1 MIDGLRT
8 RVFYGWFMVAAGFG
22 VQLLVGGLLNQ
33 AYGAYV
39 VLLREQFGWSKTA
52 LSAAF
57 SLARFESGLFGPIEG
72 WLIDRFG
79 PRTVMRFGFVIFGGG
94 FMLFSQVNSLTT
106 FYIAFIF
113 MAAGSSLSGFMPLTV
128 AIVNW
133 FRRRRAT
140 ALAVM
145 QIGFAVGGLTVPL
158 VVISLETL
166 GWRGTAFA
174 SGVLVL
180 VAGLP
185 LSQIIRHRPEDY
197 GLTVDGH
204 VAATVTPAGDDGRAA
219 FAEAEPI
226 DFSPREAL
234 RTPSFWLISFGH
246 GSALLVV
253 SAVMVHLVSHLNE
266 NLGYSLSSAAL
277 VVTLMTSMQ
286 IAGQIGGGFLGDRF
300 NKRLIAAC
308 CMGRAHD
315 RPAAG
320 RPRDWA
326 VDGRRVRRPARLRLG
341 RPRPADAG
349 DPGRLLRPRFLRRD
363 HGPLL
368 DDHHV
373 RQRGRTTP
381 GRDPGGQNGQLR
393 DGLHRPGRPR
403 WARLDLL
410 PAGEETTAAAPP
422 GAGGRGPEGAFG
434 ERVGGVDPAPALRR
448 AGPARRYK
456 PLDPT
461 G

>member
-308 CMGRAHD
+308 CMGAHMTGLLLVAHATGPSMVVAFAVLHGFAWGVRGPLMQAIRAD
-315 RPAAG
+315 YFGRASFGVIMGLSSMIIMFGNAG
-320 RPRDWA
+320 
-326 VDGRRVRRPARLRLG
+326 
-341 RPRPADAG
+341 
-349 DPGRLLRPRFLRRD
+349 
-363 HGPLL
+363 GPLL
-368 DDHHV
+368 AGILAD
-373 RQRGRTTP
+373 RTGNYET
-381 GRDPGGQNGQLR
+381 GFTVLAVLA
-393 DGLHRPGRPR
+393 GLGSIFFLLAKKPRPPR
-403 WARLDLL
+403 RLEPED
-410 PAGEETTAAAPP
+410 AAP
-422 GAGGRGPEGAFG
+422 
-434 ERVGGVDPAPALRR
+434 R
-448 AGPARRYK
+448 ARSESASAASTPPRH
-456 PLDPT
+456 
-461 G
+461 